1 MDDQGKTIILTGC
14 VLDGTAQKLANL
26 NLIKRTQALELAKE
40 NKERFSAF
48 ALSAPAGIY
57 IYGVEGEL
65 LYRNPKFWRLWV
77 YQTTPPTPTSI
88 ILNMCTK
95 ENWKWSRMSSRLF
108 STKVTELC
116 MSSASTGCG
125 EALRVRRP
133 RPGLDLCLSFSWT
146 RMSR

>member
-57 IYGVEGEL
+57 IYGVEGGL
-65 LYRNPKFWRLWV
+65 LYRNPKFLGIMGVPDDAADADFDYTKYVYEGELEMVANVFETVFNEGNSIVHEFRVNRL
-77 YQTTPPTPTSI
+77 
-88 ILNMCTK
+88 
-95 ENWKWSRMSSRLF
+95 
-108 STKVTELC
+108 
-116 MSSASTGCG
+116 
-125 EALRVRRP
+125 
-133 RPGLDLCLSFSWT
+133 
-146 RMSR
+146 